1 MNRQILM
8 KHKAIGKSRV
18 VQAKKTIQ
26 EMNPEVEVDIFDER
40 ILAANVG
47 MLVRSA
53 QIALSARPNFDER
66 RALNRACIEKGIP
79 MVEAAMNGM
88 EGYLFNVIPGATPCL
103 HCMYPE
109 DDPAWQEMGFPV
121 LGAVSGMLGCM
132 MALEAIKLL
141 TGYGK
146 PLLGKMLVFNAG
158 DMEFRKM
165 NIPRNDSCEVCGEG
179 AAEVQRK
186 KNSKCIV

>member
-1 MNRQILM
+1 
-8 KHKAIGKSRV
+8 
-18 VQAKKTIQ
+18 
-26 EMNPEVEVDIFDER
+26 
-40 ILAANVG
+40 
-47 MLVRSA
+47 
-53 QIALSARPNFDER
+53 
-66 RALNRACIEKGIP
+66 

-88 EGYLFNVIPGATPCL
+88 EGYLFNVLPGVTSCL

-109 DDPAWQEMGFPV
+109 DDPAWKEMGFPV

-146 PLLGKMLVFNAG
+146 PLLGKMLVFDTV

-165 NIPRNDSCEVCGEG
+165 NIPRNDGCEVCGDGVACGKTERL
-179 AAEVQRK
+179 V
-186 KNSKCIV
+186 

>member
-1 MNRQILM
+1 
-8 KHKAIGKSRV
+8 
-18 VQAKKTIQ
+18 
-26 EMNPEVEVDIFDER
+26 
-40 ILAANVG
+40 
-47 MLVRSA
+47 
-53 QIALSARPNFDER
+53 
-66 RALNRACIEKGIP
+66 

-88 EGYLFNVIPGATPCL
+88 EGYLFNVIPGEAPCL

-109 DDPAWQEMGFPV
+109 DDPAWEEMGFPV

-146 PLLGKMLVFNAG
+146 PLLGKMLVFNTA

-165 NIPRNDSCEVCGEG
+165 NISRDDSCEICGEG
-179 AAEVQRK
+179 ACRG
-186 KNSKCIV
+186 SG